1 MMTDKNQHHYTIMPL
16 YEDHVEEVC
25 NDIKKQYEQG
35 IASLALFSMTLVPE
49 GDPPVDKVSE
59 YCRIYD
65 MYRDRLAGMGLECG
79 ILVQASVG
87 HGYPLNE
94 MFPFQRYVG
103 RTDGLEKN
111 KCCPYDEDFREYFKN
126 IMKTLASHGPKTIMV
141 DDDFRLLFFYGR
153 GCVCPLHMKRFHELS
168 GTEMTREELNDRIAR
183 YGEADQYVQIYLE
196 TQREALIGAA
206 QAMRDGIDSVDPSIQ
221 GAYCS
226 TGGACEFA
234 PDIAGILAGDGN
246 PSVVRTFIG
255 IYCPSGAKNLT
266 TPFYRVAQHRALM
279 GGKVDYLLAE
289 SDTCPQNRY
298 AMSARQFHAFFVGSV
313 LEGANGSKRWITKL
327 NNYEPQSGMAYRKI
341 LSKYNEFYD
350 KLTELVSI
358 VKPVGCCIPVLKKPY
373 YALDGEEWEVLYDG
387 WSRCVLERLGL
398 PLFFSEV
405 PDGAV
410 FMEDDVDRYFT
421 DSEIENMLKG
431 TLILASDTAENL
443 NKRGFTQY
451 MGVKVQDYS
460 KTTLSGEVILLNGH
474 KCKVQKKTKELI
486 LVDKAVRVDSQV
498 YHSCDDKNKE
508 YLFPGS
514 TVYKNAVGGTVVT
527 FSGTPV
533 AEYTY
538 TDGFGF
544 LQYARKL
551 QLINILKETGNLPV
565 YYPGDAEI
573 YLRAGIM
580 PDGSLFTV
588 VFDISFDPLEELEL
602 VVDRD
607 VKQVKTLCADGTY
620 AECAFVQK
628 DDKIIIDI
636 EVQTLLPVV
645 LIIK

>member
-1 MMTDKNQHHYTIMPL
+1 MKIDKNQHRYTVIPL
-16 YEDHVEEVC
+16 YEDHVEDVC
-25 NDIKKQYEQG
+25 NDIKEQYEQG
-35 IASLALFSMTLVPE
+35 IASLALFCMTLVPE

-59 YCRIYD
+59 YCRVYD
-65 MYRDRLAGMGLECG
+65 MYRDRLAEMGLECG

-141 DDDFRLLFFYGR
+141 DDDFRLLYFYGR

-279 GGKVDYLLAE
+279 EGKVDYLLAE
-289 SDTCPQNRY
+289 SDTCPHNRY

-313 LEGANGSKRWITKL
+313 LEGTNGSKRWITKM

-341 LSKYNEFYD
+341 LSKYSGFYD
-350 KLTELVSI
+350 KLTELVSV

-373 YALDGEEWEVLYDG
+373 YALDSEEWEVLYDG

-398 PLFFSEV
+398 PLYFSEA

-410 FMEDDVDRYFT
+410 FMEGDIDRYFT
-421 DSEIENMLKG
+421 DSEIENMLRG

-451 MGVKVQDYS
+451 MGVKVQDYN

-474 KCKVQKKTKELI
+474 KCKVQKKTKELVV
-486 LVDKAVRVDSQV
+486 VDKDVRVDSQV
-498 YHSCDDKNKE
+498 YHSCDGKNKE

-514 TVYKNAVGGTVVT
+514 TVYKNALGGTVVT

-533 AEYTY
+533 AEYNY

-551 QLINILKETGNLPV
+551 QLINLLKETGNLPV
-565 YYPGDAEI
+565 YYPGDAEV

-602 VVDRD
+602 VVDRE
-607 VKQVKTLCADGTY
+607 VKQVQTLCADGTY
-620 AECAFVQK
+620 GECAFGQK